1 MAFFSHLEKALLS
14 VITLP
19 VLRYI
24 RSDLNKITECNST
37 AMKVLAMFD
46 TVTQKFD
53 LLIGDVFVQKND
65 NEWAKDFKKQ
75 MAGRGFTMVNGVT
88 VCVTLIDPDQSTP
101 IALTIV
107 PVARRLSPIKRE
119 PRSRHE
125 AEQVEFMEY
134 RAFFGPKAGF
144 RWGSHIIN
152 GIIGD
157 NRGKLPAKWIA
168 ANISN
173 DS

>member
-1 MAFFSHLEKALLS
+1 
-14 VITLP
+14 
-19 VLRYI
+19 
-24 RSDLNKITECNST
+24 
-37 AMKVLAMFD
+37 MKVLTMFY

-53 LLIGDVFVQKND
+53 LLIGDVFLQKTD
-65 NEWAKDFKKQ
+65 KEWAKDFKKQ

-88 VCVTLIDPDQSTP
+88 VCMTLVDPDQSDP
-101 IALTIV
+101 IASTIV

-119 PRSRHE
+119 PRSRDE
-125 AEQVEFMEY
+125 AEQAEFMEH

-144 RWGSHIIN
+144 RWGSHIVN
-152 GIIGD
+152 GIIGN

-168 ANISN
+168 AAISD